1 MPVISF
7 SGRKGEA
14 GKRTTATSPNLAER
28 TPSRTGRII
37 RLNLKLGTD
46 ILVPSSPLER
56 KSRFPSRALPAR
68 VLDEVGG

>member
-1 MPVISF
+1 VPVISF
-7 SGRKGEA
+7 GGRTGEA
-14 GKRTTATSPNLAER
+14 GKRTASISPNLAER
-28 TPSRTGRII
+28 TPSRTGRIV

-56 KSRFPSRALPAR
+56 KPRFPSRALPAR

>member
-1 MPVISF
+1 VPVISF

-14 GKRTTATSPNLAER
+14 GKRAASTSSSLVER

-56 KSRFPSRALPAR
+56 KPRFPSRALPVR
-68 VLDEVGG
+68 ELDEVGR

>member
-1 MPVISF
+1 VPVISF

-14 GKRTTATSPNLAER
+14 GKRAASTSSSLVER

-37 RLNLKLGTD
+37 RSNLKLGTD
-46 ILVPSSPLER
+46 ILVPFSPLER
-56 KSRFPSRALPAR
+56 KPRFPSRALPVR

>member
-14 GKRTTATSPNLAER
+14 GKRAASTSSSLVER

-37 RLNLKLGTD
+37 RSNLKLGTD

-56 KSRFPSRALPAR
+56 KPRFPSRALPVR
-68 VLDEVGG
+68 VLDEVWG